1 MKQVFKGLLV
11 LSMATTALVAKVS
24 DEEILKQFNA
34 YTQNGIKVELKNRS
48 KLPGTPFE
56 KVLVKMTKDGI
67 PDSYKGI
74 LLLDDYIIAS
84 AADAKSQISL
94 SSMIEDEALLENNL
108 YGLYALYDKLINNAD
123 QKSIEHTDNK
133 DFKKAMTEFLKAKKI
148 KLGNDKNK
156 KTLVYFTDP
165 VCPFCRASLANIENY
180 LSRYNLLVIH
190 TPITSHWTI
199 GGLEKTQAIENEIS
213 ANPKMSDKEKIA
225 ILRKY
230 YDEKAPIPTIDESK
244 FPYLTQQKTFIQ
256 DIINTK
262 VLPGVPSSFD
272 LDLLK
277 KGYDTFKSKPSK
289 DVAKK

>member
-24 DEEILKQFNA
+24 DKEILQQFNA
-34 YTQNGIKVELKNRS
+34 YTQNGIKVEIKNRS
-48 KLPGTPFE
+48 KLSGTPFE
-56 KVLVKMTKDGI
+56 KVLVKMSKDGM

-74 LLLDDYIIAS
+74 FLFDDYIIANV
-84 AADAKSQISL
+84 ADSKSQINIT
-94 SSMIEDEALLENNL
+94 SMVEDEALLESNL
-108 YGLYALYDKLINNAD
+108 YGLYALYDKVINNSDNNSA
-123 QKSIEHTDNK
+123 QYTDNK
-133 DFKKAMTEFLKAKKI
+133 DFKQKMTDFLKAKKI

-165 VCPFCRASLANIENY
+165 VCPFCRASLVNIENY
-180 LSRYNLLVIH
+180 LTRYNLLVIH
-190 TPITSHWTI
+190 TPITSHWSI

-230 YDEKAPIPTIDESK
+230 YDEKAPTPTIDESK
-244 FPYLTQQKTFIQ
+244 FPYLTQQKAFIQ

-262 VLPGVPSSFD
+262 VLQGVPVSYD

-277 KGYDTFKSKPSK
+277 KGYDTFKLKSNKNA
-289 DVAKK
+289 VKK